1 MVTSIGG
8 VPFGSILYI
17 DGVSINDIVNY
28 MGTIIT
34 PPLPDYLY
42 VGGGFTTYNQPL
54 YSRILRTDLSGSV
67 DTSFNMGSTGANN
80 SVLCMVTQSD
90 GKIIMGGSFAAY
102 SGSSSQYIIRINT
115 DGTRDTTFNVGT
127 GFNSTVYDLKLQS
140 DGKVIVT
147 GTFTSYSGSTR
158 NRIARLNTNGTY
170 DTTYNIG
177 TGLNQNG
184 FAVAIQSDDKAV
196 IVGNSMTT
204 YSGSVIGTGS
214 LRINIDGTRD
224 TTFNNGTGFTATTR
238 VGYAVDIQS
247 DGKIVIGHGA
257 TQYSGSTV
265 TRLMRLNTNGTLDNS
280 FNPGTINNSVYAV
293 KMQPDQKILIAG
305 LFNSVSGS
313 VQTNLARILSNG
325 NLDTSYNVGAGLNS
339 TTANAING
347 LSLDTAGNVYIGN
360 NFTTYSGSTVNRF
373 VKTSPSGTIDLT
385 FNTGSIGF
393 NNQST
398 RGFNGGVW
406 TTLVSGSK
414 LYLGGAFTT
423 YNAPAYNR
431 IIKLDNTGSID
442 TTFNMGAGFNT
453 VVYCMATQSD
463 AKLVVGGDF
472 TTYSGSNATRLTRL
486 NVSGTFDTSFN
497 VGAGPNGAVYDFKIQ
512 SDGKIVA
519 IGPFTTYSGSSSPGI
534 VRINT
539 NGTRDTTFNVGTG
552 FTGGNPLSIAMQSD
566 GKFIVVGNNFTA
578 YSGSST
584 TRIVRINTD
593 GTRDATFNVGTGFNN
608 EVYSVVIQ
616 SDGKTVIGGAFTTY
630 SGSSV
635 NRLVKIN
642 TDGTRDLAFSP
653 GTTQNGAVY
662 TLKLLNNDSLLVAG
676 IFTSY
681 SGSTANR
688 LVKINSNGSRD
699 NSFVVGNGP
708 SGWGTLS
715 VGAISL
721 DKNNK
726 PYIASN
732 FTTYSG
738 SIVNYVAKLNISGSL
753 DTTFNTGTI
762 TFNDTGNGFNTVP
775 YAILNIIT

>member
-17 DGVSINDIVNY
+17 DGVSINDIVSY
-28 MGTIIT
+28 MGTTIT

-42 VGGGFTTYNQPL
+42 AGGGFTTYKQPVYTRL
-54 YSRILRTDLSGSV
+54 LRTDLSGSV

-90 GKIIMGGSFAAY
+90 GKIIIGGTFTAY
-102 SGSSSQYIIRINT
+102 SGSSSQYIARINT

-127 GFNSTVYDLKLQS
+127 GFNNIVYDLKLQS
-140 DGKVIVT
+140 DGKIVAV
-147 GTFTSYSGSTR
+147 GSFTTYSGSTR

-177 TGLNQNG
+177 VGLNQQG
-184 FAVAIQSDDKAV
+184 LAVAIQGDDKA
-196 IVGNSMTT
+196 IVVGSSMTS
-204 YSGSVIGTGS
+204 YSGSLIGTGS
-214 LRINIDGTRD
+214 VRINTDGTRD
-224 TTFNNGTGFTATTR
+224 ITFNNGTGFTVGTL

-247 DGKIVIGHGA
+247 DGKIIIGHGA

-265 TRLMRLNTNGTLDNS
+265 TRLMRLNTNGTLDTS
-280 FNPGTINNSVYAV
+280 FNPGVINNSVYAV
-293 KMQPDQKILIAG
+293 KIQPDQKILVAG
-305 LFNSVSGS
+305 PFNSVSGS
-313 VQTNLARILSNG
+313 VQTNLVRMLSNG
-325 NLDTSYNVGAGLNS
+325 NRDTSYNVGGGLNS
-339 TTANAING
+339 TAVNAING
-347 LSLDTAGNVYIGN
+347 LSLDSTGNVYIGN

-414 LYLGGAFTT
+414 LYLGGTFTT
-423 YNAPAYNR
+423 YNAPVYNR

-442 TTFNMGAGFNT
+442 TTFNMGAGFNNT
-453 VVYCMATQSD
+453 VYCMTTQSD
-463 AKLVVGGDF
+463 AKLIVGGDF
-472 TTYSGSNATRLTRL
+472 SSYSGSNVTRITRL
-486 NVSGTFDTSFN
+486 NVSGTYDTTFN

-519 IGPFTTYSGSSSPGI
+519 VGPFTTYSGSSSSGI

-552 FTGGNPLSIAMQSD
+552 FTGTPNAVTMQSD
-566 GKFIVVGNNFTA
+566 GKFIIVGSMTN
-578 YSGSST
+578 YSGSGI

-593 GTRDATFNVGTGFNN
+593 GTRDLTYNSGTGLSNSA
-608 EVYSVVIQ
+608 YSIAIQ
-616 SDGKTVIGGAFTTY
+616 SDDEIIVGGDFITY

-642 TDGTRDLAFSP
+642 TDGTRDLSFSP
-653 GTTQNGAVY
+653 GTTQNGGIY
-662 TLKLLNNDSLLVAG
+662 TLKLLNNNSLLVAG
-676 IFTSY
+676 VFTSY

-699 NSFVVGNGP
+699 NSFVVGTGP
-708 SGWGTLS
+708 AGWGSLS

-738 SIVNYVAKLNISGSL
+738 SAVNYVAKLNISGSL
-753 DTTFNTGTI
+753 DTTFNTGTL
-762 TFNDTGNGFNTVP
+762 TFNNTGNGFSTLP

>member
-8 VPFGSILYI
+8 VPFNSITYI
-17 DGVSINDIVNY
+17 DGVSINDIASY
-28 MGTIIT
+28 MGTTIT

-42 VGGGFTTYNQPL
+42 VGGAFTTYNQPS

-80 SVLCMVTQSD
+80 AILCMVTQSD
-90 GKIIMGGSFAAY
+90 GKIIIGGTFTSY
-102 SGSSSQYIIRINT
+102 SGSNSSQIARINI
-115 DGTRDTTFNVGT
+115 DGTRDTSFNVGT
-127 GFNSTVYDLKLQS
+127 GFNNTVYDLKLQS

-147 GTFTSYSGSTR
+147 GAFTTYSGSTR

-196 IVGNSMTT
+196 VVGNSMTT
-204 YSGSVIGTGS
+204 YSGSAIGTGS
-214 LRINIDGTRD
+214 LRINTNGTLD
-224 TTFNNGTGFTATTR
+224 TTFNTGTGFTATTR

-257 TQYSGSTV
+257 TEYSGSTV
-265 TRLMRLNTNGTLDNS
+265 TRLMRLNTNGTLDTT
-280 FNPGTINNSVYAV
+280 FNPGVINNSVLAV
-293 KMQPDQKILIAG
+293 KIQPDQKILING
-305 LFNSVSGS
+305 LFNSLSGS
-313 VQTNLARILSNG
+313 IQNNLARILSNG
-325 NLDTSYNVGAGLNS
+325 NRDASYNVGGGTNGA
-339 TTANAING
+339 TINAING
-347 LSLDTAGNVYIGN
+347 FSLDSTGNVYIGN
-360 NFTTYSGSTVNRF
+360 NFTTYSGSTINRF

-398 RGFNGGVW
+398 RGFNNSVW

-414 LYLGGAFTT
+414 LYLGGVFTT
-423 YNAPAYNR
+423 YNAPVYNR

-442 TTFNMGAGFNT
+442 TTFNMGAGFNNT
-453 VVYCMATQSD
+453 VYCMATQSN
-463 AKLVVGGDF
+463 AKLIVGGDF
-472 TTYSGSNATRLTRL
+472 TAYSGSNATRLTRL

-497 VGAGPNGAVYDFKIQ
+497 VGAGPNGPVYDFKIQ

-519 IGPFTTYSGSSSPGI
+519 IGPFTTYSGSSISGI

-552 FTGGNPLSIAMQSD
+552 FTGTPNAITMQSD
-566 GKFIVVGNNFTA
+566 GKFIIVGAMTN
-578 YSGSST
+578 YSGSGI

-593 GTRDATFNVGTGFNN
+593 GTRDLTYNSGTGLSNTA
-608 EVYSVVIQ
+608 YSIAIQ
-616 SDGKTVIGGAFTTY
+616 SDNKIIVGGDFATY
-630 SGSSV
+630 SGSTAI
-635 NRLVKIN
+635 RLVKIN
-642 TDGTRDLAFSP
+642 TDGTRDLSFNP
-653 GTTQNGAVY
+653 GTGQNGGIY
-662 TLKLLNNDSLLVAG
+662 TLKLLNNNSLLVG
-676 IFTSY
+676 GVFTIY

-688 LVKINSNGSRD
+688 LVKVNSNGSRD
-699 NSFVVGNGP
+699 NSFVVGAGP
-708 SGWGTLS
+708 SGWASTS
-715 VGAISL
+715 IGAISL

-738 SIVNYVAKLNISGSL
+738 STVNYVAKLNISGSL
-753 DTTFNTGTI
+753 DTTFNTGTL
-762 TFNDTGNGFNTVP
+762 TFNSTGNGFNTLP

>member
-8 VPFGSILYI
+8 VPFNSITYI
-17 DGVSINDIVNY
+17 GGVSINDIASY

-42 VGGGFTTYNQPL
+42 VGGAFTTYNQPL

-80 SVLCMVTQSD
+80 SILCMVTQSD
-90 GKIIMGGSFAAY
+90 GKIIIGGTFTSY
-102 SGSSSQYIIRINT
+102 SGSNSSQIARINI
-115 DGTRDTTFNVGT
+115 DGTRDTSFNVGT

-147 GTFTSYSGSTR
+147 GTFTTYSGSTR
-158 NRIARLNTNGTY
+158 NRIVRLNTNGTF
-170 DTTYNIG
+170 DTSYNIG
-177 TGLNQNG
+177 TGLNQPG
-184 FAVAIQSDDKAV
+184 LAVAIQSDNKA
-196 IVGNSMTT
+196 IIAGASLTN
-204 YSGSVIGTGS
+204 YSGSTFGTG
-214 LRINIDGTRD
+214 LVRINTDGTRD
-224 TTFNNGTGFTATTR
+224 TTFNIGTGFTAGTLA
-238 VGYAVDIQS
+238 GYALGIQS
-247 DGKIVIGHGA
+247 DGKIIVGSGA
-257 TQYSGSTV
+257 TAYSGSTV
-265 TRLMRLNTNGTLDNS
+265 TRLMRLNTNGTLDTT
-280 FNPGTINNSVYAV
+280 FNPGVINNSVLAV
-293 KMQPDQKILIAG
+293 KIQPDQKILITG

-313 VQTNLARILSNG
+313 IQNNLARMLSNG
-325 NLDTSYNVGAGLNS
+325 NRDASYNVGGGTNGA
-339 TTANAING
+339 TINAING
-347 LSLDTAGNVYIGN
+347 FSLDSTGNVYIGN

-393 NNQST
+393 NNQSI
-398 RGFNGGVW
+398 RGFNSSVW

-423 YNAPAYNR
+423 YNAPVYNR
-431 IIKLDNTGSID
+431 IIKLNNTGSID
-442 TTFNMGAGFNT
+442 TTFNMGAGFNNP
-453 VVYCMATQSD
+453 VYCMATQSD
-463 AKLVVGGDF
+463 AKLIVGGDF
-472 TTYSGSNATRLTRL
+472 TAYSGSNATRLTRL

-497 VGAGPNGAVYDFKIQ
+497 VGAGPNGPVYDFKIQ

-519 IGPFTTYSGSSSPGI
+519 IGPFTTYSGSSILGI

-552 FTGGNPLSIAMQSD
+552 FTGIPNAITMQSD
-566 GKFIVVGNNFTA
+566 GKFIIVGAMTN
-578 YSGSST
+578 YSGSGI

-593 GTRDATFNVGTGFNN
+593 GTRDLTYNSGTGLSNTA
-608 EVYSVVIQ
+608 YSIAIQ
-616 SDGKTVIGGAFTTY
+616 SDNKIIVGGDFATY
-630 SGSSV
+630 SGSTAI
-635 NRLVKIN
+635 RLVKIN
-642 TDGTRDLAFSP
+642 TDGTRDLSFNP
-653 GTTQNGAVY
+653 GTGQNGGIY
-662 TLKLLNNDSLLVAG
+662 TLKLLNNNSLLVG
-676 IFTSY
+676 GVFTIY

-688 LVKINSNGSRD
+688 LVKVNSNGSRD
-699 NSFVVGNGP
+699 NSFVVGAGP
-708 SGWGTLS
+708 SGWGSIS

-738 SIVNYVAKLNISGSL
+738 STVNYVAKLNISGSL
-753 DTTFNTGTI
+753 DTTFNTGTL
-762 TFNDTGNGFNTVP
+762 TFNSTGNGFNTLP

>member
-115 DGTRDTTFNVGT
+115 DGTRDTTFNIGA
-127 GFNSTVYDLKLQS
+127 GFNSTVQDLKLQS

-147 GTFTSYSGSTR
+147 GQFTSYSGSTR

-293 KMQPDQKILIAG
+293 KMQPDQKILIVG

-347 LSLDTAGNVYIGN
+347 LSLDTAGNVYI
-360 NFTTYSGSTVNRF
+360 
-373 VKTSPSGTIDLT
+373 
-385 FNTGSIGF
+385 
-393 NNQST
+393 
-398 RGFNGGVW
+398 
-406 TTLVSGSK
+406 
-414 LYLGGAFTT
+414 
-423 YNAPAYNR
+423 
-431 IIKLDNTGSID
+431 
-442 TTFNMGAGFNT
+442 
-453 VVYCMATQSD
+453 
-463 AKLVVGGDF
+463 
-472 TTYSGSNATRLTRL
+472 
-486 NVSGTFDTSFN
+486 
-497 VGAGPNGAVYDFKIQ
+497 
-512 SDGKIVA
+512 
-519 IGPFTTYSGSSSPGI
+519 
-534 VRINT
+534 
-539 NGTRDTTFNVGTG
+539 
-552 FTGGNPLSIAMQSD
+552 
-566 GKFIVVGNNFTA
+566 
-578 YSGSST
+578 
-584 TRIVRINTD
+584 
-593 GTRDATFNVGTGFNN
+593 
-608 EVYSVVIQ
+608 
-616 SDGKTVIGGAFTTY
+616 
-630 SGSSV
+630 
-635 NRLVKIN
+635 
-642 TDGTRDLAFSP
+642 
-653 GTTQNGAVY
+653 
-662 TLKLLNNDSLLVAG
+662 
-676 IFTSY
+676 
-681 SGSTANR
+681 
-688 LVKINSNGSRD
+688 
-699 NSFVVGNGP
+699 
-708 SGWGTLS
+708 
-715 VGAISL
+715 
-721 DKNNK
+721 
-726 PYIASN
+726 
-732 FTTYSG
+732 
-738 SIVNYVAKLNISGSL
+738 
-753 DTTFNTGTI
+753 
-762 TFNDTGNGFNTVP
+762 
-775 YAILNIIT
+775 

>member
-17 DGVSINDIVNY
+17 DGVSINNIVSY
-28 MGTIIT
+28 MGTITT

-42 VGGGFTTYNQPL
+42 VGGAFTTYNQPL

-80 SVLCMVTQSD
+80 SILCMVTQSD
-90 GKIIMGGSFAAY
+90 GKIIIGGSFTAY
-102 SGSSSQYIIRINT
+102 SGSTSLYIARINT
-115 DGTRDTTFNVGT
+115 DGTRDTTFNTGT
-127 GFNSTVYDLKLQS
+127 GFNNIVYDLKLQS

-147 GTFTSYSGSTR
+147 GVFTTYSGSTR

-177 TGLNQNG
+177 TGLNQPG
-184 FAVAIQSDDKAV
+184 LAVAIQSDNKA
-196 IVGNSMTT
+196 IIAGASLTN
-204 YSGSVIGTGS
+204 YSGSTFGTG
-214 LRINIDGTRD
+214 LVRINTDGTRD
-224 TTFNNGTGFTATTR
+224 TTFNIGTGFTAGTLA
-238 VGYAVDIQS
+238 GYALDIQS
-247 DGKIVIGHGA
+247 DGKIIVGSGA
-257 TQYSGSTV
+257 TAYSGSTV
-265 TRLMRLNTNGTLDNS
+265 TRLMRLNTNGTLDTT
-280 FNPGTINNSVYAV
+280 FNPGVINNSVLAV
-293 KMQPDQKILIAG
+293 KIQPDQKILITG

-313 VQTNLARILSNG
+313 IQNNLARMLSNG
-325 NLDTSYNVGAGLNS
+325 NRDASYNVGGGTNGA
-339 TTANAING
+339 TINAING
-347 LSLDTAGNVYIGN
+347 FSLDSTGNVYIGN

-398 RGFNGGVW
+398 RGFNSSVW

-423 YNAPAYNR
+423 YNAPVYNR
-431 IIKLDNTGSID
+431 IIKLNNTGSID
-442 TTFNMGAGFNT
+442 TTFNMGAGFNNP
-453 VVYCMATQSD
+453 VYCMATQSD
-463 AKLVVGGDF
+463 AKLIVGGDF
-472 TTYSGSNATRLTRL
+472 TAYSGSNATRLTRL

-519 IGPFTTYSGSSSPGI
+519 VGNFTTYSGSSSSGI

-539 NGTRDTTFNVGTG
+539 NGTRDTTFNVGGG
-552 FTGGNPLSIAMQSD
+552 FAGTPNAITMQSD
-566 GKFIVVGNNFTA
+566 GKFIIVGNMSN
-578 YSGSST
+578 YSGSGI
-584 TRIVRINTD
+584 TRIVRINTN
-593 GTRDATFNVGTGFNN
+593 GTRDLTYNSGTGLSNSA
-608 EVYSVVIQ
+608 YSIAIQ
-616 SDGKTVIGGAFTTY
+616 SDDEIIVGGDFATY

-642 TDGTRDLAFSP
+642 TDGTRDLSFSP
-653 GTTQNGAVY
+653 GTTQNGGIY
-662 TLKLLNNDSLLVAG
+662 TLKLLNNNSLLVAG
-676 IFTSY
+676 VFTSY

-688 LVKINSNGSRD
+688 LVKVNSNGSRD
-699 NSFVVGNGP
+699 NSFVVGAGP
-708 SGWGTLS
+708 SGWGSIS

-738 SIVNYVAKLNISGSL
+738 SAVNYVAKLNISGSL
-753 DTTFNTGTI
+753 DTTFNTGTL
-762 TFNDTGNGFNTVP
+762 TFNNTGNGFSTLP